1 MRPQG
6 VEMAKKRTDG
16 ADMKTYFV
24 ERTGGNDQRVTVPAS
39 WKVTFGPL
47 NPGSKNQGGSGSPAL
62 RFYEALNKQRMVIT
76 GVVSF
81 RDTSIKIE
89 EKRTQVKQ
97 QTLHKRTNGGDKA
110 VVVEGRVEEWVN
122 PDAPQQDD
130 GSEFF
135 RLNAPKDPRKHSAQS
150 PDDDAA
156 EDTDFSIEG

>member
-1 MRPQG
+1 
-6 VEMAKKRTDG
+6 MAKR
-16 ADMKTYFV
+16 ASEPEMKTYFV
-24 ERTGGNDQRVTVPAS
+24 ERTNGNDQRVTVPAS

-62 RFYEALNKQRMVIT
+62 RFYEAENKQRMVIT
-76 GVVSF
+76 NVVSF

-97 QTLHKRTNGGDKA
+97 QTLHKRTNSGDKA

-135 RLNAPKDPRKHSAQS
+135 RLNAPKDPRKPGPECS
-150 PDDDAA
+150 DAA
-156 EDTDFSIEG
+156 EDTDFSLT